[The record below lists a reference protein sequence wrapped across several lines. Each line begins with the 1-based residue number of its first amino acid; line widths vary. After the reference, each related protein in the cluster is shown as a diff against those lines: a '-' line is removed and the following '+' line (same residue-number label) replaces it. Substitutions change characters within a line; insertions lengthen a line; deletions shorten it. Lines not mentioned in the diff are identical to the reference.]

1 MKSLRGFREYKT
13 RLLCLK
19 SSGGLVFF
27 CRWVVLGLF
36 CFVLFFLICK
46 VKLLSRWAFTGS
58 GGWHKKGNQSGG
70 KDSKYPNLPMTNS
83 GGTCVRYSA
92 ILCKSIS
99 FQSSR
104 QKQVAAVG
112 LYPAWANSLSERLGT
127 HRRGASWLPALYR
140 CGNTREKRSCVRI
153 GNQAGSRSRKC

>member
-1 MKSLRGFREYKT
+1 
-13 RLLCLK
+13 
-19 SSGGLVFF
+19 
-27 CRWVVLGLF
+27 
-36 CFVLFFLICK
+36 
-46 VKLLSRWAFTGS
+46 
-58 GGWHKKGNQSGG
+58 
-70 KDSKYPNLPMTNS
+70 MTNS

-127 HRRGASWLPALYR
+127 FGVRPGPPQGRPTAAVLPGCLPCTAAGTPEKNGAVSASGTRRAAEAESARPAPR
-140 CGNTREKRSCVRI
+140 
-153 GNQAGSRSRKC
+153 